1 MITKTE
7 KEIAAPADV
16 VWRVFSDVEHWPEW
30 TESVSTLTA
39 LDGPATPLQGPL
51 GHRLRPG
58 ARFEI
63 RQPRFPKLVWQV
75 TEVEPGTSWTWVT
88 HSPGATTTATHNVRA
103 AGPDRTVVEQVLDQ
117 GGPLGSLV
125 ARLMA
130 GTTRRYLEMEA
141 AGLKARSE
149 ERARDDAAAP

>member
-1 MITKTE
+1 MITRTE
-7 KEIAAPADV
+7 KEVGAPAEV
-16 VWRVFSDVEHWPEW
+16 VWQVFSDVERWPEW
-30 TESVSTLTA
+30 TESVSKLTA
-39 LDGPATPLQGPL
+39 LDGPE
-51 GHRLRPG
+51 LRPG

-63 RQPRFPKLVWQV
+63 RQPKFPKLVWRV
-75 TEVEPGTSWTWVT
+75 TEVEPGVSWTWVT
-88 HSPGATTTATHNVRA
+88 RSPGATTTATHIVRA

-117 GGPLGSLV
+117 GGALGGLV

-149 ERARDDAAAP
+149 ERRRDDATAP

>member
-1 MITKTE
+1 MITRME
-7 KEIAAPADV
+7 KEITAPADV
-16 VWRVFSDVEHWPEW
+16 VWQVFSDVERWPEW
-30 TESVSTLTA
+30 TESVSA
-39 LDGPATPLQGPL
+39 LTPLNDPD
-51 GHRLRPG
+51 LRPG

-63 RQPRFPKLVWQV
+63 RQPKFPKLVWEV
-75 TEVEPGTSWTWVT
+75 TEVEPGVSWTWVT
-88 HSPGATTTATHNVRA
+88 RSPGAVTTATHVVRP

-117 GGPLGSLV
+117 GGFLGGLV

-149 ERARDDAAAP
+149 RRRDDAAAP

>member
-16 VWRVFSDVEHWPEW
+16 VWRVFSDVERWPEW
-30 TESVSTLTA
+30 TESVTKLTA
-39 LDGPATPLQGPL
+39 LDGPE
-51 GHRLRPG
+51 LRPG

-63 RQPRFPKLVWQV
+63 RQPRFPKLVWRV
-75 TEVEPGTSWTWVT
+75 TEVDPGSSWTWVT
-88 HSPGATTTATHNVRA
+88 RSPGATTTATHNVRA

-117 GGPLGSLV
+117 RGLLGGLV

-149 ERARDDAAAP
+149 ERRSDDAAAP

>member
-30 TESVSTLTA
+30 TESVSRLTA
-39 LDGPATPLQGPL
+39 LDGPE
-51 GHRLRPG
+51 LRPG

-75 TEVEPGTSWTWVT
+75 TEVDPGSSWTWAT
-88 HSPGATTTATHNVRA
+88 RSPGETTTATRHLRP
-103 AGPDRTVVEQVLDQ
+103 AGPDRTIVEQVLDQ
-117 GGPLGSLV
+117 RGPLGGLV

-149 ERARDDAAAP
+149 ERRRDDADAP

>member
-30 TESVSTLTA
+30 TESVSKLTA
-39 LDGPATPLQGPL
+39 LDGPE
-51 GHRLRPG
+51 LRPG

-63 RQPRFPKLVWQV
+63 RQPRFPKLVWEV
-75 TEVEPGTSWTWVT
+75 TDVDPGSSWTWVT
-88 HSPGATTTATHNVRA
+88 RSPGATTTATHVVRA

-117 GGPLGSLV
+117 RGPLGSLV

-149 ERARDDAAAP
+149 ERRRDDAAAP

>member
-1 MITKTE
+1 MITRTE
-7 KEIAAPADV
+7 KEIAAPASV

-30 TESVSTLTA
+30 TESVTKLSP
-39 LDGPATPLQGPL
+39 LDGPE
-51 GHRLRPG
+51 LRPG

-63 RQPRFPKLVWQV
+63 RQPRFPKLVWEV
-75 TEVEPGTSWTWVT
+75 TEVDPGSSWTWVT
-88 HSPGATTTATHNVRA
+88 RSPGAVTSATHIVRA
-103 AGPDRTVVEQVLDQ
+103 AGPDRTVMEQVLDQ

-141 AGLKARSE
+141 AGLAARSE
-149 ERARDDAAAP
+149 ECRRDDAAAP

>member
-16 VWRVFSDVEHWPEW
+16 VWRVFSDVERWPEW

-39 LDGPATPLQGPL
+39 LDGPE
-51 GHRLRPG
+51 LRPG
-58 ARFEI
+58 ARFQI
-63 RQPRFPKLVWQV
+63 HQPRFPRLVWKV
-75 TEVEPGTSWTWVT
+75 TAVEPGSSWTWVT
-88 HSPGATTTATHNVRA
+88 RSPGATTTATHNVRA
-103 AGPDRTVVEQVLDQ
+103 AGPDRTVVGQVLDQ
-117 GGPLGSLV
+117 RGPLGGLV

-149 ERARDDAAAP
+149 EHRRDDAAAP

>member
-1 MITKTE
+1 MITRME

-30 TESVSTLTA
+30 TESVTRLTA
-39 LDGPATPLQGPL
+39 LDG
-51 GHRLRPG
+51 RELRPG

-63 RQPRFPKLVWQV
+63 RQPRFPKLVWKV
-75 TEVEPGTSWTWVT
+75 TAVEPGVSWTWVSR
-88 HSPGATTTATHNVRA
+88 SPGAVTTATHVVRA
-103 AGPDRTVVEQVLDQ
+103 AGPDRTVVEQVLNQ
-117 GGPLGSLV
+117 GGVLGGLV
-125 ARLMA
+125 GRLMA

-149 ERARDDAAAP
+149 ERRRDDAAAP

>member
-1 MITKTE
+1 MITKMD

-30 TESVSTLTA
+30 TASVTKLTG
-39 LDGPATPLQGPL
+39 LDGPE
-51 GHRLRPG
+51 LRPG
-58 ARFEI
+58 AHFEI
-63 RQPRFPKLVWQV
+63 RQPRFPKLVWEV

-88 HSPGATTTATHNVRA
+88 RSPGATTTATHIVRA
-103 AGPDRTVVEQVLDQ
+103 ASPDRTVVEQVLDQ

-149 ERARDDAAAP
+149 ERARDDADAS